1 MIGKP
6 DCELSRQTGFCEKN
20 AVFKKISEIHF
31 SSDCKNFYRY
41 EFRVPKSTDNSNL
54 KVLA

>member
-31 SSDCKNFYRY
+31 SSDYKNF
-41 EFRVPKSTDNSNL
+41 TDMNSGSQNL
-54 KVLA
+54 